1 MASRATT
8 LAELRAHLAAVAPM
22 RTGTPPTSTGWG
34 ELDAAIGGWPRPG
47 VAAIY
52 GAVGTGRMGVI
63 LPSLQHH
70 TQAGRT
76 VALVDPLGWC
86 HPPGLPG
93 VDLRHLMLIRCGGP
107 QAGWAAIQLAASGA
121 VPLVVLLD
129 PPPLAGD
136 ARRLLCATESGDST
150 AIVLTERPDARLTT
164 PVRIHTLGGGQ
175 IRIERGALGQP
186 AFTLS

>member
-47 VAAIY
+47 VVAIY

-93 VDLRHLMLIRCGGP
+93 VDLRHLMLIRCGGS

-175 IRIERGALGQP
+175 VRIDRGAPGQP